1 MIALVDNGISMFF
14 STFVC
19 IKDKVN
25 LIVLIQVAK
34 LSRFIPKKNLLT
46 RILTSL
52 TVHFVCCQGSL

>member
-25 LIVLIQVAK
+25 LIVFIQVAK
-34 LSRFIPKKNLLT
+34 LSRFIPTKEP
-46 RILTSL
+46 
-52 TVHFVCCQGSL
+52 VY